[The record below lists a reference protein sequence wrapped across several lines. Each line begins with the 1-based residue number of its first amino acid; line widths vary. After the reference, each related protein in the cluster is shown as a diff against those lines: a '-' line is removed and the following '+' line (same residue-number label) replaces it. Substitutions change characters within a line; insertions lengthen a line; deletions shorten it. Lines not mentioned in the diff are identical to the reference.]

1 MVVAT
6 TTIVIVL
13 ACVGLLVVLTTGLR
27 TADLAIVVM
36 VIVECKRER
45 EWHQYGQGWQV
56 RVKQRTR
63 VVAPM

>member
-45 EWHQYGQGWQV
+45 E
-56 RVKQRTR
+56 
-63 VVAPM
+63 